1 MFFPG
6 PQQAATTSLDL
17 SHRPL
22 TTSGADHYTPHLQW
36 LPQLAGCPSHLT
48 STIPLFL
55 PLSATPRLTP
65 YPATPRIDFQLS
77 EYVSPHWVWRR
88 RGKTATY
95 GEYKLKFQCPV
106 EPVCSCAE
114 FFFVEEQ
121 SITSAVSRAKM
132 LRKSIS
138 SQHPSWFL
146 YSISYIPFC
155 LD

>member
-95 GEYKLKFQCPV
+95 GEHKLKFQCPV

-114 FFFVEEQ
+114 FF
-121 SITSAVSRAKM
+121 
-132 LRKSIS
+132 L
-138 SQHPSWFL
+138 
-146 YSISYIPFC
+146 
-155 LD
+155 